1 MILRRH
7 RSEERRRQGTA
18 LSHDLF
24 HTASRVP
31 ALPVRPI
38 PIRDVAPWMVFAGLM
53 LLLVTYFVGAEQGAM
68 SLVQGMGVHE
78 LVHDGRHLP
87 GFPCH

>member
-7 RSEERRRQGTA
+7 RSEERQRQGDRFESRSIPHRFTRSGIAGSGHPDPRRRA
-18 LSHDLF
+18 L
-24 HTASRVP
+24 V
-31 ALPVRPI
+31 
-38 PIRDVAPWMVFAGLM
+38 VFAGLM

-78 LVHDGRHLP
+78 LVHDGRHLL